1 MKVACILLILSQ
13 SVTSTA
19 RCFFV
24 ERLLMLTL
32 MFVILRWLYCLS
44 FNIGSS
50 ISIQSTMC
58 AMCPEETSCPERCL
72 QFKHLLWNATAMP
85 SELSFFPIPPFGG
98 TLSCQLCPLSSHPP
112 PVPVAMP
119 SSASLGSIGKSST
132 ARLLKQCQ
140 GLQHN
145 HTISTNGN
153 EKCLQR
159 APILKRQKKRA
170 QKRPPDEREQ
180 VISELVRE
188 VRHARKQCGSDEDAQ
203 RARARQARAES
214 LLRKLRDQ
222 EHQHDE
228 RNATQKQRKRVSF
241 DM

>member
-1 MKVACILLILSQ
+1 MWAALSRFSLLCVL
-13 SVTSTA
+13 
-19 RCFFV
+19 
-24 ERLLMLTL
+24 
-32 MFVILRWLYCLS
+32 
-44 FNIGSS
+44 
-50 ISIQSTMC
+50 C
-58 AMCPEETSCPERCL
+58 ALKRRAVL
-72 QFKHLLWNATAMP
+72 KGLKFKHLLWNATAMP

-241 DM
+241 EM